1 MLIPGAVFLNS
12 RAMRF
17 FVSTIVFLLLTGFA
31 GVLNTFGQSIPEQ
44 NQTCLKCHASQT
56 FSIYNEWTE
65 QEERRLMNPF
75 YILDTVQLAIG
86 VHQTFACIDCH
97 SMDYETYPHNGE
109 LKLEP
114 MMTCIDCHGGDPTYE
129 DWQFDRIEEEFQKSV
144 HYETHGDQFS
154 CSKCHNQHY
163 YRATARTSGS
173 IREIVDYSN
182 NMCLS
187 CHDNMTQ
194 YQLMSDSTKPQ
205 LVDIHSWLPNQE
217 LHFRRVRCIECHTDV
232 QDSLMVSHNVLRKE
246 HATKNCVECHSA
258 NSMLQASLYKYQ
270 NLRART
276 ETGEESQRSI
286 LGLFTVKNTE
296 ENFSNEY
303 YVIGAS
309 RVPYLNTI
317 FAVIFF
323 AALGGIAVHTI
334 MRIVK
339 K

>member
-17 FVSTIVFLLLTGFA
+17 FVSTIVFLFLTGFA

-44 NQTCLKCHASQT
+44 NQTCLKCHAAQT